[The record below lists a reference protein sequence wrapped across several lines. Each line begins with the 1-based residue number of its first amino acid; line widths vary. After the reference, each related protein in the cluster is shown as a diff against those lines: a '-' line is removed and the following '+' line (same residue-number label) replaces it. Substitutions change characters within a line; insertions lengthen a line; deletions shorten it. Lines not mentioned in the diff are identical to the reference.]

1 MYILL
6 KISFAFTFLL
16 LLVGCKSNTSISY
29 DLDDKGKEFQDYPT
43 NIILLIGDG
52 MGLTQISA
60 AMYSNNNR
68 LALAKF
74 PVIGFHKSHAANELI
89 TDSAAGGTAIACG
102 IKTNNG
108 NIGTDENGLPTLSI
122 LEELDSMNFSTGMIV
137 TSTIVHATP
146 AAFAAHRARREM
158 YEEIALDYLNANV
171 DLLIGGGRQ
180 YFQNRE
186 MDDRDLINEFENKG
200 YVVMDQ
206 LYTTMNKIKWPLDK
220 NLLYFTA
227 DKQPLTVSGGRD
239 YLSFAVRQGVQYL
252 EQKSNKGFFLLVEGS
267 QIDWMNHANDGRGVV
282 METLDFDRAIWEAIQ
297 YANKKGNTL
306 VLVTA
311 DHESGGMSIE
321 ADSRMNKLKY
331 GFTTNGHTAAMIPVF
346 AYGPGSS
353 LFRGIYENTSIYHKM
368 RAVLGLKER
377 INPLSPNPSSE

>member
-1 MYILL
+1 MYSLL
-6 KISFAFTFLL
+6 KISFSFTFLL

-29 DLDDKGKEFQDYPT
+29 DLDEKGKEFQDNPT

-122 LEELDSMNFSTGMIV
+122 LEELDSMKFSTGMIV
-137 TSTIVHATP
+137 TSSIVHATP

-158 YEEIALDYLNANV
+158 YEEIALDYLDANV

-186 MDDRDLINEFENKG
+186 MDDRDLVNEFENKG

-252 EQKSNKGFFLLVEGS
+252 EQKSNKGFFLMVEGS

-321 ADSRMNKLKY
+321 ADSRMNKLKF

-346 AYGPGSS
+346 AYGPGAN
-353 LFRGIYENTSIYHKM
+353 LFRGIFENTTIYHKM
-368 RAVLGLKER
+368 RAALGLKER
-377 INPLSPNPSSE
+377 VNPLSPNPSSE

>member
-1 MYILL
+1 MHIFSKTVLVFFIL
-6 KISFAFTFLL
+6 FLIN
-16 LLVGCKSNTSISY
+16 GCKSSTTVSY
-29 DLDDKGKEFQDYPT
+29 ELAQNDKEFQEYPT

-60 AMYSNNNR
+60 AIYSNNNR

-108 NIGTDENGLPTLSI
+108 NIGTDQNGLSTISI

-146 AAFAAHRARREM
+146 AAFAAHQSRREM
-158 YEEIALDYLNANV
+158 YEEIALDYLDANI

-200 YVVMDQ
+200 YLVMDQ

-227 DKQPLTVSGGRD
+227 DKQPLTVSGGRN

-297 YANKKGNTL
+297 YANRQGNTL

-346 AYGPGSS
+346 AYGPGST

-368 RAVLGLKER
+368 RAVLGLKEK
-377 INPLSPNPSSE
+377 INPPSPNPSSE

>member
-1 MYILL
+1 MYIFL

-29 DLDDKGKEFQDYPT
+29 DLDEKSKDFQDYPT

-108 NIGTDENGLPTLSI
+108 NIGTDENGIPTLSI

-377 INPLSPNPSSE
+377 FNPLSPNTSSE

>member
-1 MYILL
+1 MYIFL

-186 MDDRDLINEFENKG
+186 MDDRDLIDEFENKG

>member
-1 MYILL
+1 MYFLL

-29 DLDDKGKEFQDYPT
+29 DLDEKGKDFQDYPT

-200 YVVMDQ
+200 YIVMDQ

-321 ADSRMNKLKY
+321 ADSKMNKLKY

>member
-1 MYILL
+1 
-6 KISFAFTFLL
+6 
-16 LLVGCKSNTSISY
+16 
-29 DLDDKGKEFQDYPT
+29 
-43 NIILLIGDG
+43 
-52 MGLTQISA
+52 
-60 AMYSNNNR
+60 

-122 LEELDSMNFSTGMIV
+122 LEELDSINYSTGMIV
-137 TSTIVHATP
+137 TSSIVHATP

-158 YEEIALDYLNANV
+158 YEEIALDYLDANV

-186 MDDRDLINEFENKG
+186 MDDRDLVNEFENKG

-227 DKQPLTVSGGRD
+227 DKQPLTVSGGRN

-321 ADSRMNKLKY
+321 ADSRMNKLKF

-346 AYGPGSS
+346 AYGPGAN
-353 LFRGIYENTSIYHKM
+353 LFRGIYENTTIYHKM
-368 RAVLGLKER
+368 RAALGLKER
-377 INPLSPNPSSE
+377 ANPLSPNPSSE

>member
-29 DLDDKGKEFQDYPT
+29 DLDEKGKEFQDYPT

-122 LEELDSMNFSTGMIV
+122 LEELDSMKFSTGMIV

-158 YEEIALDYLNANV
+158 YEEIALDYLDANV

-186 MDDRDLINEFENKG
+186 MDDRDLVNEFENKG

-227 DKQPLTVSGGRD
+227 DKQPLTVSGGRN

-297 YANKKGNTL
+297 YANRNGNTL

-321 ADSRMNKLKY
+321 ADSKMNKLKY

-346 AYGPGSS
+346 AYGPGSN

-368 RAVLGLKER
+368 RTALGLKER
-377 INPLSPNPSSE
+377 VNPLFPNPSSE

>member
-321 ADSRMNKLKY
+321 ADSKMNKLKY

>member
-1 MYILL
+1 MYITL
-6 KISFAFTFLL
+6 KISLAFTILL
-16 LLVGCKSNTSISY
+16 LLVGCKSNTTISY
-29 DLDDKGKEFQDYPT
+29 DLDEKVKEFQDYPT

-108 NIGTDENGLPTLSI
+108 NIGTDENGLATVSI
-122 LEELDSMNFSTGMIV
+122 LEELDSINFSTGMIV

-146 AAFAAHRARREM
+146 AAFAAHQARREM
-158 YEEIALDYLNANV
+158 YEEIALDYLDAKV

-297 YANKKGNTL
+297 YANRKGNTL

-346 AYGPGSS
+346 AYGPGST

-368 RAVLGLKER
+368 RAALGLKEK
-377 INPLSPNPSSE
+377 INPPSPNPSSE

>member
-1 MYILL
+1 MYIFL

-16 LLVGCKSNTSISY
+16 LLIGCKSNTSISY
-29 DLDDKGKEFQDYPT
+29 DLDEKSKDFQDYPT

>member
-16 LLVGCKSNTSISY
+16 FLVGCKSNTTISY
-29 DLDDKGKEFQDYPT
+29 DLDEKGKEFQDYPT

-122 LEELDSMNFSTGMIV
+122 LEELDSMKFSTGMIV

-158 YEEIALDYLNANV
+158 YEEIALDYLDANV

-186 MDDRDLINEFENKG
+186 MDDRDLVNEFENKG

-227 DKQPLTVSGGRD
+227 DKQPLTVSGGRN

-297 YANKKGNTL
+297 YANRNGNTL

-321 ADSRMNKLKY
+321 ADSKMNKLKY

-346 AYGPGSS
+346 AYGPGSN

-368 RAVLGLKER
+368 RTALGLKER
-377 INPLSPNPSSE
+377 VNPLSPNPSSE

>member
-1 MYILL
+1 MYIFS
-6 KISFAFTFLL
+6 KIYFAFTLLL
-16 LLVGCKSNTSISY
+16 LLVGCKSNTTLSY
-29 DLDDKGKEFQDYPT
+29 DLEENGKDFQDYPT

-108 NIGTDENGLPTLSI
+108 NIGTDENGSPAVSI

-158 YEEIALDYLNANV
+158 YEEIALDYLKANV

-200 YVVMDQ
+200 YAVMDQ

-220 NLLYFTA
+220 NILYFTA
-227 DKQPLTVSGGRD
+227 DKQPLTVSGGRN

-282 METLDFDRAIWEAIQ
+282 METLDFDRAIWESIQ
-297 YANKKGNTL
+297 YANRKGNTL

-331 GFTTNGHTAAMIPVF
+331 GFTTNGHTAAMIPIF
-346 AYGPGSS
+346 AYGPGAN

-368 RAVLGLKER
+368 RAALGLKKK
-377 INPLSPNPSSE
+377 ISPPSPNPSSE

>member
-1 MYILL
+1 MYIFS
-6 KISFAFTFLL
+6 KISFVFTLLL
-16 LLVGCKSNTSISY
+16 LLVGCKSSTTVSY
-29 DLDDKGKEFQDYPT
+29 DLEENDKEFQDYPT

-108 NIGTDENGLPTLSI
+108 NIGTDENGLPTISI

-158 YEEIALDYLNANV
+158 YEEIALDYLDANV

-200 YVVMDQ
+200 YVVVDQ

-227 DKQPLTVSGGRD
+227 DKQPLTVSGGRN

-282 METLDFDRAIWEAIQ
+282 METLDFDRAIWEAVQ
-297 YANKKGNTL
+297 YANRKGNTL

-346 AYGPGSS
+346 AYGPGAN

-368 RAVLGLKER
+368 RAALGLKEK
-377 INPLSPNPSSE
+377 ISPPSPNPSSE

>member
-1 MYILL
+1 MYIFL

-29 DLDDKGKEFQDYPT
+29 DLEEKDKEFQDYPT

-108 NIGTDENGLPTLSI
+108 NIGTDENGLATESI

-146 AAFAAHRARREM
+146 AAFAAHQARREM
-158 YEEIALDYLNANV
+158 YEEIALDYLDANV

-186 MDDRDLINEFENKG
+186 MDDRNLINEFENKG
-200 YVVMDQ
+200 YLVMDQ

-306 VLVTA
+306 VLVND

-321 ADSRMNKLKY
+321 ADSKMNKLKY

-368 RAVLGLKER
+368 RAALGLKEK
-377 INPLSPNPSSE
+377 INPPSPNPSSE

>member
-1 MYILL
+1 MYIFS
-6 KISFAFTFLL
+6 KISFVFTLLL
-16 LLVGCKSNTSISY
+16 LLVGCRSSTTISY
-29 DLDDKGKEFQDYPT
+29 DLEENEKEFQDYPT

-108 NIGTDENGLPTLSI
+108 NIGTDENGFPTISI
-122 LEELDSMNFSTGMIV
+122 LEELDSMKFSTGMIV

-158 YEEIALDYLNANV
+158 YEEIAIDYLDANV

-200 YVVMDQ
+200 YVVADQ

-227 DKQPLTVSGGRD
+227 DKQPLTVSGGRN

-282 METLDFDRAIWEAIQ
+282 METLDFDRAIWEAVQ
-297 YANKKGNTL
+297 YANRKGNTL

-346 AYGPGSS
+346 AYGPGAN

-368 RAVLGLKER
+368 RAALGLKEK
-377 INPLSPNPSSE
+377 ISPPSPNPSSE

>member
-1 MYILL
+1 MYITL

-29 DLDDKGKEFQDYPT
+29 DLDEKSKEFQDNPT

-122 LEELDSMNFSTGMIV
+122 LEELDSMKFSTGMIV

-158 YEEIALDYLNANV
+158 YEEIALDYLDANV

-186 MDDRDLINEFENKG
+186 MDDRDLVNEFENKG

-227 DKQPLTVSGGRD
+227 DKQPLTVSGGRN

-297 YANKKGNTL
+297 YANRKGNTL

-346 AYGPGSS
+346 AYGPGSN
-353 LFRGIYENTSIYHKM
+353 LFRGIYENTTIYHKM
-368 RAVLGLKER
+368 RAALGLKER
-377 INPLSPNPSSE
+377 VNPLSPNPSSE

>member
-1 MYILL
+1 MYFLL

-200 YVVMDQ
+200 YIVMDQ

-321 ADSRMNKLKY
+321 ADSKMNKLKY

>member
-1 MYILL
+1 MYISL
-6 KISFAFTFLL
+6 KISFALTILL
-16 LLVGCKSNTSISY
+16 LLVGCKSNTTISY
-29 DLDDKGKEFQDYPT
+29 DLDEKGKEFQDYPT

-108 NIGTDENGLPTLSI
+108 NIGTDENGLPTVSI

-146 AAFAAHRARREM
+146 AAFAAHQARREM

-186 MDDRDLINEFENKG
+186 MDDRDLINEFEKKG

-206 LYTTMNKIKWPLDK
+206 LYTTMNKIKWPIDK

-297 YANKKGNTL
+297 YANRKGNTL

-321 ADSRMNKLKY
+321 ADSRMNKLEY

-346 AYGPGSS
+346 AYGPGST

-368 RAVLGLKER
+368 RAALGLKEK
-377 INPLSPNPSSE
+377 INPPSPNPSSE

>member
-1 MYILL
+1 MYSLL

-16 LLVGCKSNTSISY
+16 FLVGCKSNISISY
-29 DLDDKGKEFQDYPT
+29 DLDEKGKEFQEYPT

-108 NIGTDENGLPTLSI
+108 NIGTDENGLSTESI
-122 LEELDSMNFSTGMIV
+122 LEELDSMDYSTGMIV

-186 MDDRDLINEFENKG
+186 MDDRNLINEFEKKG

-239 YLSFAVRQGVQYL
+239 YLSFAVRQGVQFL

-297 YANKKGNTL
+297 YANSKGNTL

-321 ADSRMNKLKY
+321 AESRMNKLKY

-346 AYGPGSS
+346 AYGPGSN
-353 LFRGIYENTSIYHKM
+353 LFRGIYDNTSIYHKM
-368 RAVLGLKER
+368 RAALGLKEK
-377 INPLSPNPSSE
+377 INLLSPNPLSE

>member
-1 MYILL
+1 MYIFL

-29 DLDDKGKEFQDYPT
+29 DLEEKDKEFQDYPT

-108 NIGTDENGLPTLSI
+108 NIGTDENGLATVSI
-122 LEELDSMNFSTGMIV
+122 LEELDSLNFSTGMIV

-146 AAFAAHRARREM
+146 ATFAAHQARREM
-158 YEEIALDYLNANV
+158 YEEIALDYLDANV

-186 MDDRDLINEFENKG
+186 MDDRNLINEFENKG
-200 YVVMDQ
+200 YLVMDQ

-321 ADSRMNKLKY
+321 ADSKMNKLKY

-346 AYGPGSS
+346 AYGPGSI

-368 RAVLGLKER
+368 RAALGLKEK
-377 INPLSPNPSSE
+377 INLPSPNPSSE

>member
-1 MYILL
+1 MYSLL

-16 LLVGCKSNTSISY
+16 FLVGCKSNISISY
-29 DLDDKGKEFQDYPT
+29 DLDEKGKEFQEYPT

-108 NIGTDENGLPTLSI
+108 NIGTDENGIPTLSI

-158 YEEIALDYLNANV
+158 YEEIALDYLDANV

-227 DKQPLTVSGGRD
+227 DKQPLTVSGGRN

-321 ADSRMNKLKY
+321 AESRMNKLKY

-346 AYGPGSS
+346 AYGPGAN

-368 RAVLGLKER
+368 RTVLGLKER

>member
-1 MYILL
+1 MRTFFKSIL
-6 KISFAFTFLL
+6 AFYVLL
-16 LLVGCKSNTSISY
+16 NINGCKSSTTVSY
-29 DLDDKGKEFQDYPT
+29 ELDQDAKEFQEYPT

-60 AMYSNNNR
+60 AMYSNSNR
-68 LALAKF
+68 IALAKF

-108 NIGTDENGLPTLSI
+108 NIGTDENGHSTLSI
-122 LEELDSMNFSTGMIV
+122 LEELDSLNFSTGMIV

-158 YEEIALDYLNANV
+158 YEEIALDYLDANV

-186 MDDRDLINEFENKG
+186 MDDRNLIDEFEKKG

-239 YLSFAVRQGVQYL
+239 YLSFAVRQGVQFL
-252 EQKSNKGFFLLVEGS
+252 EQKSDKGFFLLVEGS

-297 YANKKGNTL
+297 FANKKGNTL

-346 AYGPGSS
+346 AYGPGSH

-368 RAVLGLKER
+368 RAALGLKER
-377 INPLSPNPSSE
+377 LIIPSPNPLSE

>member
-1 MYILL
+1 MYIFL

-29 DLDDKGKEFQDYPT
+29 DLEEKDKEFQDYPT

-108 NIGTDENGLPTLSI
+108 NIGTDENGLATVSI

-146 AAFAAHRARREM
+146 AAFAAHQARREM
-158 YEEIALDYLNANV
+158 YEEIALDYLDANV

-186 MDDRDLINEFENKG
+186 MDDRNLINEFENKG

-321 ADSRMNKLKY
+321 ADSKMNKLKY

-346 AYGPGSS
+346 AYGPGSY

-368 RAVLGLKER
+368 RAALGLKEK
-377 INPLSPNPSSE
+377 INLPSPNPSSE

>member
-1 MYILL
+1 MYIFL

-29 DLDDKGKEFQDYPT
+29 DLDEKGKDFQDYPT

-200 YVVMDQ
+200 YIVMDQ

>member
-16 LLVGCKSNTSISY
+16 VLVGCKSNTSISY
-29 DLDDKGKEFQDYPT
+29 DLDEKGKEFQDYPT

-108 NIGTDENGLPTLSI
+108 NIGTDENGLPSLSI
-122 LEELDSMNFSTGMIV
+122 LEELDSINYATGMIV
-137 TSTIVHATP
+137 TSSIVHATP

-158 YEEIALDYLNANV
+158 YEEIALDYLDANV

-186 MDDRDLINEFENKG
+186 MDDRDLVNEFENKG

-227 DKQPLTVSGGRD
+227 DKQPLTVSGGRN

-321 ADSRMNKLKY
+321 ADSRMNKLKF

-346 AYGPGSS
+346 AYGPGAN
-353 LFRGIYENTSIYHKM
+353 LFRGIYENTTIYHKM
-368 RAVLGLKER
+368 RAALGLKGR
-377 INPLSPNPSSE
+377 VNPLSPNPLSE

>member
-1 MYILL
+1 MYSLL

-16 LLVGCKSNTSISY
+16 LLVGCKSNISISY
-29 DLDDKGKEFQDYPT
+29 DLDEKGKEFREYPT

-74 PVIGFHKSHAANELI
+74 PVIGFHKSHAADELI

-108 NIGTDENGLPTLSI
+108 NIGTDENGLATVSI
-122 LEELDSMNFSTGMIV
+122 LEELDSLNFSTGMIV

-146 AAFAAHRARREM
+146 AAFAAHQARREM
-158 YEEIALDYLNANV
+158 YEEIALDYLDTNV

-186 MDDRDLINEFENKG
+186 MDDRNLIIEFENKG
-200 YVVMDQ
+200 YIVMDQ
-206 LYTTMNKIKWPLDK
+206 LYTTMNKIKWPSDK

-321 ADSRMNKLKY
+321 ADSKMNKLKY

-368 RAVLGLKER
+368 RAALGLKKK
-377 INPLSPNPSSE
+377 INPPSPNPSSE

>member
-1 MYILL
+1 MYIFL

-16 LLVGCKSNTSISY
+16 LLIGCKSNTSISY
-29 DLDDKGKEFQDYPT
+29 DLDEKSKDFQDYPT

-108 NIGTDENGLPTLSI
+108 NIGTDENGIPTLSI

>member
-1 MYILL
+1 MYITL
-6 KISFAFTFLL
+6 KIYLAFTILL
-16 LLVGCKSNTSISY
+16 LLVGCKSNTTISY
-29 DLDDKGKEFQDYPT
+29 DLDEKGKEFQDYPT

-146 AAFAAHRARREM
+146 AAFAAHQARREM
-158 YEEIALDYLNANV
+158 YEEIALDYLDAKV

-297 YANKKGNTL
+297 YANRKGNTL

-346 AYGPGSS
+346 AYGPGST

-368 RAVLGLKER
+368 RAVLGLKEK
-377 INPLSPNPSSE
+377 INPPSPNPSSE

>member
-29 DLDDKGKEFQDYPT
+29 DLDEKGKEFQDYPT

-122 LEELDSMNFSTGMIV
+122 LEELDSINYSTGMIV
-137 TSTIVHATP
+137 TSSIVHATP

-158 YEEIALDYLNANV
+158 YEEIALDYLDANV

-186 MDDRDLINEFENKG
+186 MDDRDLVNEFENKG

-227 DKQPLTVSGGRD
+227 DKQPLTVSGGRN

-321 ADSRMNKLKY
+321 ADSRMNKLKF

-346 AYGPGSS
+346 AYGPGAN
-353 LFRGIYENTSIYHKM
+353 LFRGIYENTTIYHKM
-368 RAVLGLKER
+368 RAALGLKER
-377 INPLSPNPSSE
+377 ANPLSPNPSSE

>member
-1 MYILL
+1 MYSLL

-16 LLVGCKSNTSISY
+16 LLVGCKSNISISY
-29 DLDDKGKEFQDYPT
+29 DLDEKGKEFQDYPT

-108 NIGTDENGLPTLSI
+108 NIGTDENGIPTLSI

-158 YEEIALDYLNANV
+158 YEEIALDYLDANV

-186 MDDRDLINEFENKG
+186 MDDRDLVNEFENKG

-321 ADSRMNKLKY
+321 AESRMNKLKY

-346 AYGPGSS
+346 AYGPGSN

-368 RAVLGLKER
+368 RTVLGLKER

>member
-1 MYILL
+1 MYIFL

-16 LLVGCKSNTSISY
+16 LLVGCKSNTAISF

-68 LALAKF
+68 LALTKF

-321 ADSRMNKLKY
+321 ADSKMNKLKY

>member
-1 MYILL
+1 MYSLL

-16 LLVGCKSNTSISY
+16 LLVGCKSNISISY
-29 DLDDKGKEFQDYPT
+29 DLDEKGKEFREYPT

-74 PVIGFHKSHAANELI
+74 PVIGFHKSHAADELI

-108 NIGTDENGLPTLSI
+108 NIGTDENGLATVSI
-122 LEELDSMNFSTGMIV
+122 LEELDSLNFSTGMIV

-146 AAFAAHRARREM
+146 AAFAAHQARREM
-158 YEEIALDYLNANV
+158 YEEIALDYLDTNV

-186 MDDRDLINEFENKG
+186 MDDRNLIIEFENKG
-200 YVVMDQ
+200 YIVMDQ

-227 DKQPLTVSGGRD
+227 DKQPLTVSEGRD

-321 ADSRMNKLKY
+321 ADSKMNKLKY

-368 RAVLGLKER
+368 RAALGLKKK
-377 INPLSPNPSSE
+377 INPPSPNPSSE

>member
-1 MYILL
+1 MYISL

-29 DLDDKGKEFQDYPT
+29 DLDEKSKEFQDNPT

-108 NIGTDENGLPTLSI
+108 NIGTDENGLPTVSI

-158 YEEIALDYLNANV
+158 YEEIALDYLDANV

-186 MDDRDLINEFENKG
+186 MDDRDLVNEFENKG

-227 DKQPLTVSGGRD
+227 DKQPLTVSGGRN

-297 YANKKGNTL
+297 YANRKGNTL

-346 AYGPGSS
+346 AYGPGST

-368 RAVLGLKER
+368 RAALGLKEK
-377 INPLSPNPSSE
+377 INPPSPNPSSE

>member
-1 MYILL
+1 MYITL
-6 KISFAFTFLL
+6 KIYLAFTILL
-16 LLVGCKSNTSISY
+16 LLVGCKSNTTISY
-29 DLDDKGKEFQDYPT
+29 DLDEKGKEFQDYPT

-108 NIGTDENGLPTLSI
+108 NIGTNENGLPTLSI

-146 AAFAAHRARREM
+146 AAFAAHQARREM
-158 YEEIALDYLNANV
+158 YEEIALDYLDAKV

-297 YANKKGNTL
+297 YANRKGNTL

-346 AYGPGSS
+346 AYGPGST

-368 RAVLGLKER
+368 RAVLGLKEK
-377 INPLSPNPSSE
+377 INPPSPNPSSE

>member
-1 MYILL
+1 MYFLL

-200 YVVMDQ
+200 YIVMDQ

>member
-1 MYILL
+1 MYIFL

-29 DLDDKGKEFQDYPT
+29 DLDEKGKDFQDYPT

-108 NIGTDENGLPTLSI
+108 NIGTDENGIPTLSI

-377 INPLSPNPSSE
+377 FNPLSPNTSSE